1 MSPAG
6 SMPTRPTEP
15 KPQPLAPPDAPQ
27 ADVEV
32 EARAE
37 DAAVDQHLGQPS
49 HPGIP
54 LAPPGI
60 APESDVR
67 VHTPSSAAP
76 QPSHGQSSDGLGDLP
91 RGYDDGRL
99 VALVRDPQTLFLYWD
114 FSAHQIE
121 QAFAG
126 LGAAK
131 AVLKLWNTRGAGAD
145 LVREADVHLEAR
157 GWYVRDLPSGLE
169 VRVEIW
175 AVGERGAR
183 LLRAARP
190 VRLPPAL
197 PSDQLEAVYLTLSLD
212 RSLRDGLT
220 RASPLNYGGA
230 APAEWDRRLHP
241 RVVEESS
248 PARGG
253 TFNGGLGAGS
263 SPAGKL
269 PWSTTHLMPDLEER
283 ASPATG
289 GARDARS
296 IGEER
301 DS

>member
-1 MSPAG
+1 
-6 SMPTRPTEP
+6 MPTRPTA
-15 KPQPLAPPDAPQ
+15 PQPQTLAPPDAPQ

-37 DAAVDQHLGQPS
+37 DAAVGNGRDGDGRSMGNQ
-49 HPGIP
+49 HPGKPSQPGVP

-76 QPSHGQSSDGLGDLP
+76 DPSHGQSSDGLGELP

-99 VALVRDPQTLFLYWD
+99 VALVRDPETLFIYWD
-114 FSAHQIE
+114 FSAWQIE

-131 AVLKLWNTRGAGAD
+131 ATLKLWNTRGPGAD
-145 LVREADVHLEAR
+145 LVRESDVHLEAR
-157 GWYVRDLPSGLE
+157 GWYLRELPPGLE

-190 VRLPPAL
+190 VRLPAAS

-212 RSLRDGLT
+212 QSLRDGLT

-230 APAEWDRRLHP
+230 APVEWDRRLHP
-241 RVVEESS
+241 RVVAESS
-248 PARGG
+248 PAGG
-253 TFNGGLGAGS
+253 PPGAFNGGPGAL
-263 SPAGKL
+263 SPSGKL
-269 PWSTTHLMPDLEER
+269 PWSMTHLVPDLDK
-283 ASPATG
+283 S
-289 GARDARS
+289 S
-296 IGEER
+296 
-301 DS
+301 